1 MKKVYWAIVNQV
13 PEEGKSISLTKINI
27 FSCVEGVFTSQ
38 DKVATTALIERIER
52 IADNMCILWTEECGY
67 AVYYTE

>member
-1 MKKVYWAIVNQV
+1 MKKVYWAIVNEV
-13 PEEGKSISLTKINI
+13 PEEGKSINLTKVNI
-27 FSCVEGVFTSQ
+27 SSCTEGVFTTQKSIS
-38 DKVATTALIERIER
+38 TTPIERIER